1 MDMES
6 DLKKLYAESKRI
18 IKEACLNKQLV
29 VFVGAGASISSGM
42 PSWSEAIAQISE
54 HLELDSN
61 TLCFNDFL
69 RIPQYYYNAR
79 GKKEFTQFMHEIF
92 HYKIHLEPSAI
103 HDLIIQFGTQ
113 TIVTTNYDHLIELS
127 AERNSEM
134 IKVISK
140 DSDLPYR
147 KSERELIKIHGDF
160 ENDNFVLKED
170 DYLNYSRK
178 FKLIEN
184 YITDIDH

>member
-1 MDMES
+1 MKS
-6 DLKKLYAESKRI
+6 Y
-18 IKEACLNKQLV
+18 V
-29 VFVGAGASISSGM
+29 
-42 PSWSEAIAQISE
+42 
-54 HLELDSN
+54 
-61 TLCFNDFL
+61 
-69 RIPQYYYNAR
+69 
-79 GKKEFTQFMHEIF
+79 F
-92 HYKIHLEPSAI
+92 HYKKHLEPSAI

-184 YITDIDH
+184 YITDIDLYRERRSI